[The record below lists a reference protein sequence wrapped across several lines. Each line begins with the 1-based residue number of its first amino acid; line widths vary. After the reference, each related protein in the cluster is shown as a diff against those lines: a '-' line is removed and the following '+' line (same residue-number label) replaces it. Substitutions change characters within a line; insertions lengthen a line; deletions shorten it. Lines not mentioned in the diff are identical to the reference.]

1 MNKKSNMADGCP
13 FEESINYL
21 ILASWWLIAT
31 RCGFISTFLKH
42 LNFDW
47 PYHLG
52 RCFTGFARRPESR
65 EVVFVKFPWP
75 GKSWKMSFCP
85 RKSWNLLGN
94 DVDADSKVV
103 FFCYF
108 FTACDSDEHILQY
121 GCCYRT
127 VYVVSNCCLSLYVNI
142 AGLRQGPEKMILG
155 SWNVLGPD
163 LRNILGQSYDN
174 AKVTID
180 LR

>member
-65 EVVFVKFPWP
+65 AVVSVKFPWP
-75 GKSWKMSFCP
+75 GKSWQMCLVP
-85 RKSWNLLGN
+85 EGPANLT
-94 DVDADSKVV
+94 ARSYKVV
-103 FFCYF
+103 ESARPY
-108 FTACDSDEHILQY
+108 TMY
-121 GCCYRT
+121 M
-127 VYVVSNCCLSLYVNI
+127 VSNCCLSLYFNI
-142 AGLRQGPEKMILG
+142 AGLWQVLENASGLPEKSG
-155 SWNVLGPD
+155 NFCSQESGN
-163 LRNILGQSYDN
+163 R
-174 AKVTID
+174 
-180 LR
+180 